1 MRMQLELSENLN
13 RLLRNSLTVE
23 RPDFTR
29 KTTFAHGGG
38 PAAQARFNQTFT
50 MTGVR
55 HAPVQRPGPP
65 RLAFA

>member
-1 MRMQLELSENLN
+1 MEFSENLD

-29 KTTFAHGGG
+29 KIAAACAAGQACPAH
-38 PAAQARFNQTFT
+38 FNQTFT
-50 MTGVR
+50 MTGRRNVPALWTR
-55 HAPVQRPGPP
+55 HP

>member
-1 MRMQLELSENLN
+1 MQLEFSENSN

-23 RPDFTR
+23 MHDFTWE
-29 KTTFAHGGG
+29 F
-38 PAAQARFNQTFT
+38 PAARRSGTGAAAHFNQTFT

-55 HAPVQRPGPP
+55 NGSMQRPRRP